1 MHLGCYIFYF
11 FGWCVLLYFILWV
24 GIVQNSNLIWIQMNW
39 KLRKDLEIRKVFL
52 FSIWPWAKIDFP
64 QKWPSRTAPSP
75 PLLGPTRPTSA
86 LPGPDPTQWPGI
98 SSDLAGLTLH
108 RVLHGGFYPL
118 SVLNRF
124 LWFEAIFEVKRDGVH
139 VGYDLGSNPLYIVTS
154 IVVIRTHKLET
165 LALFRTRV
173 SVDPLMNWNSRRAWG
188 EAAAPTR
195 SLLANGGSLE
205 EPYIEPWRRMKPHHH
220 HQPSGSHESHWGL
233 PGKLACVSLFVLT

>member
-124 LWFEAIFEVKRDGVH
+124 FVIWSYLWGKTRWSPRWLWFGIKSPIYCNLYRCDSHPQAWN
-139 VGYDLGSNPLYIVTS
+139 LSPLSNS
-154 IVVIRTHKLET
+154 S
-165 LALFRTRV
+165 FR
-173 SVDPLMNWNSRRAWG
+173 
-188 EAAAPTR
+188 R
-195 SLLANGGSLE
+195 S
-205 EPYIEPWRRMKPHHH
+205 
-220 HQPSGSHESHWGL
+220 SHEL
-233 PGKLACVSLFVLT
+233 KQPTSLRRSCCPHQKPFGQWRIIGGAIHRTVEEDETSPPPPAIGEPRKPLRIAG